1 MGPIRNLFSTS
12 PDLKKTE
19 SNKKTA
25 QTDKK
30 VNDNAKV
37 NDAAK
42 SGKKDQVQ
50 ISDVGREM
58 LTLKMEAA
66 RYLRDVKS
74 SEVVST
80 EEIEAIKERIA
91 SRYYF
96 DDEVIDDIVD
106 KLISLPNYTQ
116 GNSPSEPY
124 E

>member
-25 QTDKK
+25 QTDNKG
-30 VNDNAKV
+30 NDNAKV
-37 NDAAK
+37 NEAAK